1 MPHIVTFDGLIAVEK
16 LNETTNVSPTQG
28 DEIGIVHPA
37 FRSGLISYRED
48 GANRANPTPHPG
60 INPDSMLSLDE
71 LTGGFDALNETT
83 NFRLAKGESVSIVHP
98 DFRTG
103 LINPDSMRPIDELT
117 SSFVEKAELMRHAP
131 KDSEYRPQSSIDV
144 VTGKTNSSSSARVI
158 GLQITGEGPDQWI
171 QYDTNDGAVEGKLG
185 PDSMLPIDEL
195 TSSFIEKAELM
206 RHAPKDSEY
215 RPQSSIDVVTGKPDS
230 TSTATEIGLQ
240 IIGEGRRMNIW
251 GNGGAST
258 LEDRT
263 TSDDDFNDVVLGN
276 GIDPDIQRPTHPN
289 DNNVVNPGSGG
300 TSFITS
306 AIEAP
311 AEMTSFGKSLNPVAE
326 LRGTAGL
333 GGTSFCNLCFPANNL
348 TGSADPGGDDV

>member
-1 MPHIVTFDGLIAVEK
+1 MPHFTDFGGARLAAQPEKESFHTPFGTARSKESFGTF
-16 LNETTNVSPTQG
+16 NT
-28 DEIGIVHPA
+28 
-37 FRSGLISYRED
+37 
-48 GANRANPTPHPG
+48 
-60 INPDSMLSLDE
+60 
-71 LTGGFDALNETT
+71 LNETT
-83 NFRLAKGESVSIVHP
+83 NFRPTKGESVSIIHP
-98 DFRTG
+98 QFQEASKAVIHPQFRTG

-117 SSFVEKAELMRHAP
+117 SSF
-131 KDSEYRPQSSIDV
+131 
-144 VTGKTNSSSSARVI
+144 
-158 GLQITGEGPDQWI
+158 
-171 QYDTNDGAVEGKLG
+171 
-185 PDSMLPIDEL
+185 
-195 TSSFIEKAELM
+195 IEKADLM

-230 TSTATEIGLQ
+230 TSAATEIGLQ
-240 IIGEGRRMNIW
+240 ITGEGRRMNIW

-263 TSDDDFNDVVLGN
+263 TNTSDDDFNDVVLGN

-326 LRGTAGL
+326 LGGTAGPGASSFLTGQFEMPTNNL
-333 GGTSFCNLCFPANNL
+333 GG
-348 TGSADPGGDDV
+348 SAGPGGDDV

>member
-103 LINPDSMRPIDELT
+103 LINPDSMR
-117 SSFVEKAELMRHAP
+117 
-131 KDSEYRPQSSIDV
+131 
-144 VTGKTNSSSSARVI
+144 
-158 GLQITGEGPDQWI
+158 
-171 QYDTNDGAVEGKLG
+171 
-185 PDSMLPIDEL
+185 PIDEL

-333 GGTSFCNLCFPANNL
+333 GGTSFCNLCFPANNI